1 MATAEIVLDYIQT
14 LVWPA
19 LIVFVV
25 LRFRRGIADFM
36 RRIAGESREFS
47 ASAFGVGITAKFQE
61 QLANLAEQS
70 KTADPEQLRESVKRA
85 AHDFGLDQFRALT
98 SNFADLSL
106 DARREAAETLAEI
119 AETME
124 LDDLVSFADS
134 GNGGERTGAA
144 IGLGVQL
151 QRDPSAARRDPKIL
165 EAVRKLLRD
174 RSSLVR
180 YRAVEAV
187 RAVPELA
194 ADVEDEL
201 RSLAENDRNRHVR
214 TMALKALARRWASV
228 IVALRGHSFS
238 LATHAMLQHK
248 T

>member
-25 LRFRRGIADFM
+25 LRFRRRIADFM

-70 KTADPEQLRESVKRA
+70 KTADPEQLRESVTRA

-106 DARREAAETLAEI
+106 DA
-119 AETME
+119 
-124 LDDLVSFADS
+124 LVSFADS